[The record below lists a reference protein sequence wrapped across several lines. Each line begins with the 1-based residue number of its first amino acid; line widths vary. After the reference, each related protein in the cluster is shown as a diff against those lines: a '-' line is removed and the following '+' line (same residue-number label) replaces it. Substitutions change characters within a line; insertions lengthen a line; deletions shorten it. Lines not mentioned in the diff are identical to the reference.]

1 MIVSLLSLQSAVGTV
16 LLSVRPTLPQAPL
29 PHSHLH
35 QLAGRVGRGMADH
48 LEDQAILLYGQPG
61 AGKTDTA
68 HELLKLLLSSLPGRE
83 GIREKVLNAAQ
94 LVEAFLP
101 SEAQGLVVTS
111 LFYDPNCEQISGAE
125 FSFLLPD
132 LQHLAMFQV

>member
-1 MIVSLLSLQSAVGTV
+1 VLVSLLSLQSTVGTV
-16 LLSVRPTLPQAPL
+16 LLSVRPTLPQAHL

-35 QLAGRVGRGMADH
+35 QLAARVGRGVADH

-83 GIREKVLNAAQ
+83 GIRERVLNAAQ

-132 LQHLAMFQV
+132 LQHLAKFQV